1 MIHISEVVGMVLH
14 RLLVRAN
21 DEITMDVNKNAFRV
35 CKCLNDSGY
44 EAWLVGGAVRD
55 SIMGKE
61 AHDWDIATNAKP
73 EEVIRIFS
81 RVIETG
87 IKHGTVTVMMN
98 GEGFEVTTYRGEGTY
113 SDGRRPD
120 DVQFLNTIEE
130 DLARRDF
137 TINAIAYDPINRVFR
152 DPFLGRNDIDACLIR
167 AVGNPYSRFME
178 DGLRVLRAARFA
190 ATLRFDI
197 EPETYQAINPSL
209 KSYVKVSAERIR
221 DEWMKI
227 MSAREP
233 SVAFKIMAETGM
245 LEITVPEMVLMF
257 NCTQNKYHA
266 YDVWVHTLQVV
277 DACPENDPILRIG
290 ALFHDIGKPQ
300 SKKPHPV
307 TGDATFYEHEDIGA
321 DMVASIAS
329 RLRFSAEERYR
340 LIHLVQ
346 HHFIRYKPEDT
357 DSAVRRWIRKVGLD
371 NISSLCTLA
380 RADII
385 GKGPL
390 GFVSG
395 LDTVIIDELEARVAK
410 LNATET
416 LPTSTKVLT
425 IDGNDVMQ
433 HLGIPPGAT
442 VGKVLNQLLDAVTDD
457 PSLNTREKL
466 LELASS
472 YCL

>member
-1 MIHISEVVGMVLH
+1 MIHISQVVGTVLH
-14 RLLVRAN
+14 RLSVGAN
-21 DEITMDVNKNAFRV
+21 DETIMNVNQNAFRV
-35 CKCLNDSGY
+35 CECLNDSGY

-137 TINAIAYDPINRVFR
+137 TINAIAYDPIKYVFR

-167 AVGNPYSRFME
+167 AVGNPHKRFSE

-190 ATLRFDI
+190 ATLRFEI
-197 EPETYQAINPSL
+197 ELETYQAINPSL
-209 KSYVKVSAERIR
+209 KSYIKVSAERVR

-245 LEITVPEMVLMF
+245 LEVTVPEMVPMF

-266 YDVWVHTLQVV
+266 YDVWVHTLEVV

-329 RLRFSAEERYR
+329 RLRFSTEERYR

-346 HHFIRYKPEDT
+346 HHFIRYKSEDT

-371 NISSLCTLA
+371 NIPSLCTLA

-390 GFVSG
+390 GFISG
-395 LDTVIIDELEARVAK
+395 LDTGIIDELEARVIR

-442 VGKVLNQLLDAVTDD
+442 VGKILNKLLDAVTED

-472 YCL
+472 YCF

>member
-1 MIHISEVVGMVLH
+1 
-14 RLLVRAN
+14 
-21 DEITMDVNKNAFRV
+21 MDVNKNAFRV
-35 CKCLNDSGY
+35 CKHLNDSGY

-73 EEVIRIFS
+73 EEVARLFP

-87 IKHGTVTVMMN
+87 VKHGTVTVMVD

-137 TINAIAYDPINRVFR
+137 TINAIAYDPIKCVFR
-152 DPFLGRNDIDACLIR
+152 DPFLGRGDIDRCLIR
-167 AVGNPYSRFME
+167 AVGNPHKRFAE

-190 ATLRFDI
+190 ATLRFEI
-197 EPETYQAINPSL
+197 ELETYQAINPSL
-209 KSYVKVSAERIR
+209 RSYTRVSAERIR

-245 LEITVPEMVLMF
+245 LEITVPEMVPMF

-307 TGDATFYEHEDIGA
+307 TGDATFYDHEDIGA
-321 DMVASIAS
+321 EMVGAIAS

-346 HHFIRYKPEDT
+346 HHFIRYKSEDT
-357 DSAVRRWIRKVGLD
+357 DSTVRRWIRKVGFD
-371 NISSLCTLA
+371 NIPSLCTLA

-395 LDTVIIDELEARVAK
+395 LDTAIIDELEARVIK
-410 LNATET
+410 LSKTEV
-416 LPTSTKVLT
+416 LPTSTKVLVV
-425 IDGNDVMQ
+425 DGNDIMKN
-433 HLGIPPGAT
+433 LGIPPGAT
-442 VGKVLNQLLDAVTDD
+442 VGKILAHLLDEVTDD
-457 PSLNTREKL
+457 PALNTREKL
-466 LELASS
+466 LDMAEVYNRCGFPSK
-472 YCL
+472 